1 MTVLI
6 IHFVV
11 LFTLFPCDINEQ
23 HYLLV
28 IDTHKLGV
36 GRLFIVN

>member
-11 LFTLFPCDINEQ
+11 LFTFFPYDINEQ
-23 HYLLV
+23 HYPLM
-28 IDTHKLGV
+28 IYPYKLGV